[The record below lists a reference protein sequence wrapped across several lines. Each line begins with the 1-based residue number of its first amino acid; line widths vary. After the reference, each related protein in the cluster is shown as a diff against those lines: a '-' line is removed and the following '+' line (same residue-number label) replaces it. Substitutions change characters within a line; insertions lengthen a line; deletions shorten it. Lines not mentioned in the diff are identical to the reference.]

1 MESKRL
7 FFGKIDKSKIDQL
20 TNNYYHA
27 GKEKSWYN
35 GLEIGDFVFPISDGK
50 ITKLWK
56 VSSFSEVEGKVYFEV
71 IKEYPKPIKLL
82 QEFIRY
88 KHFNLNLNLLN
99 KSQKP
104 TANQKKGFFPI
115 DTHESCPAPDKIE
128 FEHRRNLYIA
138 LDGFQNKLPLK
149 AHDIVILIGDNQQK
163 EINGIKI
170 QQGDKLLTYEILN
183 DLYLLKNSA
192 EERYGLK
199 ELLKYA
205 KEDSAP
211 HKQQYLTAVI
221 DALKEEG
228 YFPITNPINLYDK
241 ILVGRKV
248 TRKSKKKGKIAPP
261 KIEPEGDDIPNLEE
275 YKDYAKL
282 LEFNPNLILVGPP
295 GTGKTYSVEKII
307 ESFEYQ
313 RTNTYLSYGEMID
326 SGRVSFIT
334 FHQSFAYEEFVEGLR
349 PVVFQEEDT
358 NTQLQYSIQNGVL
371 LDIANRAVGGQLQE
385 EYVDD
390 DFQDF
395 NNNARIWKISLG
407 SRGREETIYRD
418 CINSNTIAI
427 GWLPNEDL
435 NLLDKDSIYDA
446 LIEENS
452 QSEKPRENYNPTND
466 TDSIHKFV
474 HELAKGDLVL
484 VFATS
489 NSIRA
494 IGIVDG
500 DYQLNSSYPL
510 YQHKR
515 TVKWLE
521 VFEEPINILGFNDNK
536 ILTLKTLYE
545 LNRFTFS
552 DIKEML
558 SEKVS
563 PKINQTI
570 ETIPY
575 FLVIDEI
582 NRGNISKVF
591 GELITLI
598 EKDKRDKLKVILPYS
613 KKPFTLPSNLYIIGT
628 MNTSDRSIALLDT
641 ALRRRFIFKELTPNP
656 EVIRKLAPLNDDD
669 LDMATILEIINSKI
683 AKRLDRDHK
692 IGHAYF
698 LNVFDLNQLKIVW
711 YYQIIPLLME
721 YFFNE
726 GNEIAAIITEAFIDK
741 ETCEI
746 KWIAPNNDFKQAMLT
761 IK

>member
-1 MESKRL
+1 M
-7 FFGKIDKSKIDQL
+7 
-20 TNNYYHA
+20 
-27 GKEKSWYN
+27 
-35 GLEIGDFVFPISDGK
+35 
-50 ITKLWK
+50 
-56 VSSFSEVEGKVYFEV
+56 
-71 IKEYPKPIKLL
+71 
-82 QEFIRY
+82 
-88 KHFNLNLNLLN
+88 
-99 KSQKP
+99 
-104 TANQKKGFFPI
+104 
-115 DTHESCPAPDKIE
+115 
-128 FEHRRNLYIA
+128 
-138 LDGFQNKLPLK
+138 
-149 AHDIVILIGDNQQK
+149 
-163 EINGIKI
+163 
-170 QQGDKLLTYEILN
+170 
-183 DLYLLKNSA
+183 
-192 EERYGLK
+192 
-199 ELLKYA
+199 
-205 KEDSAP
+205 
-211 HKQQYLTAVI
+211 
-221 DALKEEG
+221 DALAEQD
-228 YFPITNPINLYDK
+228 FFSITNPINLYDK

-248 TRKSKKKGKIAPP
+248 SKRRKKKGTVSPAKV
-261 KIEPEGDDIPNLEE
+261 EPGDDNTPDLEE
-275 YKDYAKL
+275 YKHYAKL

-307 ESFEYQ
+307 ESFEYR
-313 RTNTYLSYGEMID
+313 RTNTYLSYEEMID

-349 PVVFQEEDT
+349 PVVFQEDDV

-395 NNNARIWKISLG
+395 NNKARIWKISLG
-407 SRGREETIYRD
+407 SRGKEESIYQD

-435 NLLDKDSIYDA
+435 SLLDKDAIYDA
-446 LIEENS
+446 LIEENN
-452 QSEKPRENYNPTND
+452 QLEKPRKNYKPTND
-466 TDSIHKFV
+466 TDSIHKFA
-474 HELAKGDLVL
+474 HELTKGDLVL

-500 DYQLNSSYPL
+500 NYELNPSYPL
-510 YQHKR
+510 YQHRR

-521 VFEEPINILGFNDNK
+521 IFEEPINILGYNDNK

-545 LNRFTFS
+545 LNRFSFS

-558 SEKVS
+558 SDKLT
-563 PKINQTI
+563 PKINKPD

-582 NRGNISKVF
+582 NRGNISKIF

-598 EKDKRDKLKVILPYS
+598 EKDKRDKIKVILPYS

-656 EVIRKLAPLNDDD
+656 EIIRKLAPLNDDD
-669 LDMATILEIINSKI
+669 LDIASILEIINLKI

-726 GNEIAAIITEAFIDK
+726 GNEIAAIITDAFINK
-741 ETCEI
+741 ETCDI
-746 KWIAPNNDFKQAMLT
+746 IWIESNSEFKQALLM